1 MLALIAAAF
10 VAALD
15 TELDTIKSFL
25 LLEACLTS
33 GLPAV

>member
-1 MLALIAAAF
+1 MLALIAAVL
-10 VAALD
+10 VAALV
-15 TELDTIKSFL
+15 TELDPIESLL